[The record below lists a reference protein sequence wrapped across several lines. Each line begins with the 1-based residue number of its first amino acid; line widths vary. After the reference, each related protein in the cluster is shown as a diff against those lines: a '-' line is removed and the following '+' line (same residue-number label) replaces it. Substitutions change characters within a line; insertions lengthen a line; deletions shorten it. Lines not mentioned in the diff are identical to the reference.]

1 MSKMSSN
8 YLGTNSL
15 SDANKEIGWR
25 EFFILL
31 IYAVGLTT
39 VIYLVRQRL
48 REPIAS
54 MSYDQQVSRLATT
67 EFTGIVAPSKEFK
80 IAAATPAIVKDIYV
94 KIGDRIQPN
103 QPLLALKN
111 LAASEKSEA
120 VKQQQS
126 ALKQEIE
133 ALKQQQELAQQ
144 QVTYLE
150 QKIKNF
156 VLTNTLNLQLD
167 AANLRVSVSGLRSQ
181 NVPLRQR
188 QDSIER
194 AEAVYKQAMAQNNRM
209 QTLYTQGAISKAQ
222 ADQAQ
227 ADFQVASSDLASAKA
242 ATDAVHKLEL
252 EQVKQWQVQHQLKII
267 LQQQQLKDM
276 KGELEVR
283 QLQYQQA
290 TRKLWMLR
298 KSASKLLNRQIADD
312 KQIVKATD
320 AGVIVDLPVATGDQ
334 IFTGTTVSKLAKLGD
349 LKVQVPVSASLID
362 SLSIGQRATVQV
374 GIGSQARK
382 FTATVVTIN
391 PLPAQNL
398 TYTVEVQ
405 FKNSQNALLV
415 GQSAKVHF
423 LS

>member
-1 MSKMSSN
+1 MPKISNN

-15 SDANKEIGWR
+15 SSASKEIGWR

-39 VIYLVRQRL
+39 VIYLLQQRL
-48 REPIAS
+48 REPIVTL
-54 MSYDQQVSRLATT
+54 SYSQQVSRLAKTK
-67 EFTGIVAPSKEFK
+67 FTGTVAPSKEFK
-80 IAAATPAIVKDIYV
+80 IAVATPAIVKDIYV

-111 LAASEKSEA
+111 LAAAEKIEA

-133 ALKQQQELAQQ
+133 AVRQQQELAKQ
-144 QVTYLE
+144 QVAHLE

-156 VLTNTLNLQLD
+156 VLVNTLNLQLD
-167 AANLRVSVSGLRSQ
+167 AANLRASVLGLRSQ

-188 QDSIER
+188 QDSIQR
-194 AEAVYKQAMAQNNRM
+194 SEALFKQAIAHI
-209 QTLYTQGAISKAQ
+209 QTLYTQGSISKAQ
-222 ADQAQ
+222 LEQAQ

-242 ATDAVHKLEL
+242 VTDAVNKLEL
-252 EQVKQWQVQHQLKII
+252 EQVKQWQVQHQLKIMI
-267 LQQQQLKDM
+267 QQQQLKDIR
-276 KGELEVR
+276 GELEISR
-283 QLQYQQA
+283 LQYQQA

-298 KSASKLLNRQIADD
+298 QNASKFLDQQIADD

-391 PLPAQNL
+391 PLPTQNL

-405 FKNSQNALLV
+405 FKNSENALLV
-415 GQSAKVHF
+415 GQLAKVHF